1 MKIILIILGIMFLF
15 SCKSTSN
22 GHCDAYGK
30 NEIKNEKSNS

>member
-1 MKIILIILGIMFLF
+1 MFLF

>member
-1 MKIILIILGIMFLF
+1 MKLILFILVSIVLF

-30 NEIKNEKSNS
+30 NEVKIEKSNS

>member
-1 MKIILIILGIMFLF
+1 MKLILMILGSTILF

-30 NEIKNEKSNS
+30 NEVKNEKSNS